1 MINMEKV
8 FSKIA
13 FLFLLLFPLTVLEG
27 CSKDDNTPSGMIIM
41 SEDQTVQ
48 NVDAKGAEFTLSF
61 KVRTNW
67 MLETSDDCKDW
78 IENVSYS
85 TIGGIYEIS
94 IAVEANEQSSERT
107 GTLIMKSGSDVKEI
121 KVKQAA
127 ATSK

>member
-67 MLETSDDCKDW
+67 TLETSDDCKDW

-85 TIGGIYEIS
+85 AIGGIYEIS